1 MPSSADARYSRA
13 RDVDTLPESVREIYD
28 DWEERGLPGTVERV
42 ALAYT
47 IERVRRKIDSSIES
61 ALKAVGLTRSRFELL
76 MHLSRSESG
85 SYQLSHLSDLLVLHP
100 ASVTSLVDHS
110 ERLGFLERVRDNS
123 DRRVVLA
130 HITPKGTKAVR
141 AGLKALAEVDY
152 GVANVP
158 PHEAERLTRHLLDVL

>member
-1 MPSSADARYSRA
+1 MPASANARYSRSQH
-13 RDVDTLPESVREIYD
+13 VDTLPQSVREIYD

-47 IERVRRKIDSSIES
+47 IERVRRKIDSSIEA

-100 ASVTSLVDHS
+100 ASVTSLVDYS

-152 GVANVP
+152 GVASVP
-158 PHEAERLTRHLLDVL
+158 PHEAESLTRHLLDVL

>member
-1 MPSSADARYSRA
+1 MPSSADARYSRN

-47 IERVRRKIDSSIES
+47 IERVRRKIDSSIDT

-100 ASVTSLVDHS
+100 ASVTSLVDYS
-110 ERLGFLERVRDNS
+110 EKLGFLERVRDSS

-152 GVANVP
+152 GVADVP
-158 PHEAERLTRHLLDVL
+158 PDEAESLTRHLLEVL